1 MSHQHKYKATVNKQ
15 HTFDIDQQLVNK
27 DTDMVQLSS
36 AEWHLLRNKQS
47 FNIRLVSTDADTK
60 TLVVRVNGT
69 NYSVALKDE
78 TDLLLE
84 TMGIT
89 AKSSSKTD
97 VFKAPMPG
105 LILAIKV
112 NVGDTVKKG
121 DQLLI
126 LEAMKMEN
134 VLTAPHDGV
143 VQSIEA
149 SQGAAVEKNAVL
161 IKFA

>member
-1 MSHQHKYKATVNKQ
+1 MYNKYKATVNKQ
-15 HTFDIDQQLVNK
+15 HTFDIDEQIAF
-27 DTDMVQLSS
+27 DGMDMVQLSN

-47 FNIRLVSTDADTK
+47 FNIRLVGIDADTK
-60 TLVVRVNGT
+60 TAVVRVNGN

-84 TMGIT
+84 SMGMT
-89 AKSSSKTD
+89 EKSGTKAN

-134 VLTAPHDGV
+134 VLTAPQDSI
-143 VQSIEA
+143 VQSIEVR
-149 SQGAAVEKNAVL
+149 QGAAVEKNAVL
-161 IKFA
+161 MKFG